1 MSCTA
6 NRDLVTVKY
15 NPTKTYP
22 KYSMDVPKG
31 YDLKILSVTVE
42 NEHRYTYGDS
52 SVIYLTNFRN
62 TPNYDN
68 IKELGDSILN
78 HRFQNEEMTKEINQ
92 LLGKESVKVL
102 PDTLELSGV
111 DKNSLHWKDVKI
123 GKISIGYQKVPG
135 EKKKLFD
142 KALKTLKVK

>member
-6 NRDLVTVKY
+6 NRDLVSVKY
-15 NPTKTYP
+15 KPTETYP
-22 KYSMDVPKG
+22 KYSMDVPKD

-42 NEHRYTYGDS
+42 NEHRYNYGDS

-78 HRFQNEEMTKEINQ
+78 HRFQNEEMTKEIKQ

-111 DKNSLHWKDVKI
+111 DKNSLHWKDMKI
-123 GKISIGYQKVPG
+123 GKISIGYQKVPD

-142 KALKTLKVK
+142 EALKTLKVK